1 MIQVKNVT
9 KKYPNVTAVDN
20 ISFEVKDGEV
30 VGFLGPNGAGKS
42 TTMNMITGFIEP
54 TDGQIIINGFDIS
67 KKPKKAKKQI
77 GYMPEGT
84 PLYYELTVKEFVH
97 YMAELKLV
105 KRSERKQEVE
115 KIMEETGL
123 KDVENKLIRNLSRG
137 YKQRVSLAGALVGNP
152 DVIIL
157 DEPTVGLD
165 PKQITEIRNLI
176 KELGKKH
183 TVILSSHILSEVSQI
198 CERVVIINH
207 GKIVAVDTPENLEK
221 KSEEKNTIL
230 VTVEDPE
237 NHINNIKEKA
247 KEIEEIKC
255 IKDNE
260 DGTKQYAITSA
271 ENVDLRKK
279 LFDILPK
286 ENITIFELKKS
297 ESTLE
302 DAFIKLIDNAKTE
315 AINQEEQKLMEGK
328 KAKTEK
334 KEQKKAGKKKQEE
347 KDSKKEEKEKE
358 KASNQEKNSSKKKE
372 KVPQKVKTEK
382 SKKENPKKD
391 KGGDK

>member
-176 KELGKKH
+176 KELGKTH

-198 CERVVIINH
+198 CNKVIIINK
-207 GKIVAVDTPENLEK
+207 GKIVAIDTPENLESK
-221 KSEEKNTIL
+221 VSNKNCL
-230 VTVEDPE
+230 YVTVEDSE
-237 NHINNIKEKA
+237 DKMNTIKNK
-247 KEIEEIKC
+247 IQEIK
-255 IKDNE
+255 KLELVEKNE
-260 DGTKQYAITSA
+260 DGTKQYMIES
-271 ENVDLRKK
+271 EDNVDLRKMIFSE
-279 LFDILPK
+279 LAK
-286 ENITIFELKKS
+286 EDITIFEMKKADT
-297 ESTLE
+297 TLE
-302 DAFIKLIDNAKTE
+302 DAFMKLI
-315 AINQEEQKLMEGK
+315 EGGNK
-328 KAKTEK
+328 
-334 KEQKKAGKKKQEE
+334 
-347 KDSKKEEKEKE
+347 
-358 KASNQEKNSSKKKE
+358 
-372 KVPQKVKTEK
+372 
-382 SKKENPKKD
+382 
-391 KGGDK
+391 

>member
-20 ISFEVKDGEV
+20 ISFEVKDGEI

-207 GKIVAVDTPENLEK
+207 GKIVAVDTPESLEK

-315 AINQEEQKLMEGK
+315 EINQEEQKLMEEK

-334 KEQKKAGKKKQEE
+334 KEQKKAEKK
-347 KDSKKEEKEKE
+347 
-358 KASNQEKNSSKKKE
+358 N
-372 KVPQKVKTEK
+372 
-382 SKKENPKKD
+382 KKENPKKD